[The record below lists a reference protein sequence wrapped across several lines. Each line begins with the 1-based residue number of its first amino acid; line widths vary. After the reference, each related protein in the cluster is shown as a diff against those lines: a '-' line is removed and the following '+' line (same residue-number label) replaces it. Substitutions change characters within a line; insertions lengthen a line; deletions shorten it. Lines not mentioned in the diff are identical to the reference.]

1 MDARQV
7 DVEFVDESLAVGMVK
22 RFVRDVKERRGRKR
36 TDLSKKQLQCLIKKL
51 KTKKMSAKKQEK
63 HFYDLVKELSGAE
76 PVIVIQSPSDSC
88 GFGLLMI
95 VYIDDEDFIRFAPVF
110 VDYRKRETISG
121 LSHSWSCE
129 VVLSNNHALE
139 RFLERE
145 NVTDVAVA
153 LYVILLSWFTNYEA
167 LEEAGIGETSLITQS
182 GGMLL
187 GEVRERR
194 VEGVIINEFKVS
206 TYLDAKSV
214 QKHNLF
220 FCANPAEASEYT
232 PEYWDSMRSR
242 ITEGGYILF

>member
-22 RFVRDVKERRGRKR
+22 RFVREVKDRRGRKR
-36 TDLSKKQLQCLIKKL
+36 TEASKKELKSLIKKL
-51 KTKKMSAKKQEK
+51 KTKKMSTKKQEK
-63 HFYDLVKELSGAE
+63 HFYELVKELSGAE
-76 PVIVIQSPSDSC
+76 PVIVIQSPSEAC

-95 VYIDDEDFIRFAPVF
+95 VYIDDDGFIRFAPVF
-110 VDYRKRETISG
+110 VDYKKRETISG

-153 LYVILLSWFTNYEA
+153 LYVILLTWFTNYEA
-167 LEEAGIGETSLITQS
+167 LEGAGIGETSLIAQS

-194 VEGVIINEFKVS
+194 VEGDVINEFKVN
-206 TYLDAKSV
+206 TYLDAKHV
-214 QKHNLF
+214 QKHNMF
-220 FCANPAEASEYT
+220 FCANPEEASDYT
-232 PEYWDSMRSR
+232 PEYWECMRKR
-242 ITEGGYILF
+242 IVEGGYVLF